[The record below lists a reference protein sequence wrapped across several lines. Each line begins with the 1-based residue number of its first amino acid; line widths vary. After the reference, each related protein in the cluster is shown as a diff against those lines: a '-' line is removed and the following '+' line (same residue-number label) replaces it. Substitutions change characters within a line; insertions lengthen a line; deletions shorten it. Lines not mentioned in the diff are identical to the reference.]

1 MQYAQFDN
9 DGVLKTCL
17 IEGIHA
23 IPKSAIAIDNDLF
36 LRLTQETDGYWML
49 GADGKITKSIKPPA
63 APNYPAMVAAERFRR
78 EKLGVVARGLLIDT
92 TRDSQA
98 LIAGMAVAAMLDAT
112 YRCNF
117 KTATDFVELD
127 APQILAISS
136 AVRAHVQ
143 ACFDR
148 EKLLLE
154 LVEKDAFSIE
164 MLTEGWPNPG

>member
-1 MQYAQFDN
+1 MQYALFDN
-9 DGVLKTCL
+9 DGILKTCL
-17 IEGIHA
+17 MEGIHA
-23 IPKSAIAIDNDLF
+23 IPKAAIPIDHNLF
-36 LRLTQETDGYWML
+36 LRITQETDGYWRL
-49 GADGKITKSIKPPA
+49 GADREITKSANPTEGL
-63 APNYPAMVAAERFRR
+63 NYPAIIAAERFRR
-78 EKLGVVARGLLIDT
+78 EKVGVVVSGLLIDT

-127 APQILAISS
+127 ASKIMAISS
-136 AVRAHVQ
+136 AVRAHIQ

-154 LVEKDAFSIE
+154 LVEKNLFSLE
-164 MLTEGWPNPG
+164 MLTEGWPNPS